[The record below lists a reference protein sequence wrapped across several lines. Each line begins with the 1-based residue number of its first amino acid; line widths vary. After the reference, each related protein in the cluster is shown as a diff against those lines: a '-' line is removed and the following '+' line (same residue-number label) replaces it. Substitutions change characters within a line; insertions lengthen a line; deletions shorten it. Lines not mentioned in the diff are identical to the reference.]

1 MRRKELEFTPANIE
15 SLVKRLKH
23 DSPHALLMRIA
34 TGELKLDRLGGY
46 SVEKGKFKWIR
57 AQPLLPNAVEKPTTA
72 AQSPEKGDVLL
83 IGEGM
88 QKLEYGLATCCNP
101 IPGDSV
107 FGFVMVSGGIKVHR
121 QNCSNATNLLS
132 KYAYR
137 VMKAQWT
144 SRTAQ
149 QFEVTLNFT
158 GIDDVGL
165 VNAVTNVISADMNVN
180 MRAISFNSSDGT
192 FEGRVKV
199 LVTDTSH
206 LKQVQAK
213 LLDVPGVWTVDRADE
228 G

>member
-1 MRRKELEFTPANIE
+1 MN
-15 SLVKRLKH
+15 
-23 DSPHALLMRIA
+23 
-34 TGELKLDRLGGY
+34 

-72 AQSPEKGDVLL
+72 AKSPEKGDVLL